1 MKKEYD
7 PIHQG
12 SLSTSKKC
20 RVPNSSANKR
30 VVALWIASCCAI
42 PIAFTGCQAFGLR
55 SDAMATLGDD
65 DDWSLP
71 SYTNTQASQV
81 PRPNLAQRSRLSDR
95 NPEVVAYAPRTDE
108 PKNRKPAVTPTKLPG
123 LAPIAATS
131 SPSDEQPEVIDTN
144 EQSVDVDGAL
154 EGLPPQIRDV
164 MKRQLAAAKLYESSE
179 IQKTA
184 TKVSLNDNEQ
194 RTVADLPS
202 SPTNAPAKSTVS
214 VRLNDDSLE
223 SATSKPTP
231 PQALANSSPSAS
243 SAPSTLLPQPNAIP
257 MSSVATATTQ
267 PNSNHDFGVQSAGG
281 SLPAALSQS
290 KPVLPASA
298 TTTSLP
304 TTMPSSANS
313 VSHMAPSAMPSP
325 VLPNALLPSTTPTT
339 MPGAHD
345 VVPAG
350 GFTQWHQP
358 LVHAIEM
365 LEKQMREQP
374 SSDQN
379 LRMHQELT
387 LRLLYV
393 SMRKLDDA
401 LRPIDGLPDHEQEYY
416 RHQMQALYEA
426 SNPDAMPVRSRHLS
440 LVMNSQREATNHL
453 AAASNLEVRSVAF
466 CTEVERYGVLTKFP
480 KYQFTPDQEVL
491 LYCELENVAAERVRD
506 GFETQLQGS
515 YEIVDSQ
522 GRVIAEQIL
531 PMEPDIC
538 QNHRRDYFIVYKIY
552 MPQQISPGAYKL
564 RLTVEDM
571 KARKFGQSS
580 LDLQIKK

>member
-1 MKKEYD
+1 VKRKYD
-7 PIHQG
+7 PTCQG
-12 SLSTSKKC
+12 PITMSKSC
-20 RVPNSSANKR
+20 RPRHSVHGKR
-30 VVALWIASCCAI
+30 VMALWIASCCAI

-55 SDAMATLGDD
+55 GDAMATLGDD

-71 SYTNTQASQV
+71 NPQAGKSQASQV
-81 PRPNLAQRSRLSDR
+81 PRPNLAQKSRLSDR

-108 PKNRKPAVTPTKLPG
+108 SHNRKPTVTPKKLPG
-123 LAPIAATS
+123 LEPIIASAPSTS
-131 SPSDEQPEVIDTN
+131 NLDQTEVMETSN
-144 EQSVDVDGAL
+144 QSVDVDSAL
-154 EGLPPQIRDV
+154 EGLPQTYRDL
-164 MKRQLAAAKLYESSE
+164 MKRQLAAARLYDSSE

-184 TKVSLNDNEQ
+184 TKVSLNDNDENAA
-194 RTVADLPS
+194 TELAS
-202 SPTNAPAKSTVS
+202 STPKPQTKSTVS
-214 VRLNDDSLE
+214 VRLSDDSIE
-223 SATSKPTP
+223 SAPANISQ
-231 PQALANSSPSAS
+231 PQALANSAPSLALPNAI
-243 SAPSTLLPQPNAIP
+243 SAPAVATAATQPNAQQDP
-257 MSSVATATTQ
+257 
-267 PNSNHDFGVQSAGG
+267 GVQAAGG
-281 SLPAALSQS
+281 SLQAPWSNS
-290 KPVLPASA
+290 KGVLPASA
-298 TTTSLP
+298 TTTNLP
-304 TTMPSSANS
+304 MAALPSNASSNPIPSNMPN
-313 VSHMAPSAMPSP
+313 PI
-325 VLPNALLPSTTPTT
+325 LPNAPLPSTSPSSHLGMQEPTP
-339 MPGAHD
+339 AN
-345 VVPAG
+345 

-358 LVHAIEM
+358 LAHAIEM

-416 RHQMQALYEA
+416 RHQMQALFEA

-466 CTEVERYGVLTKFP
+466 CTEVERYGVITKFP

-491 LYCELENVAAERVRD
+491 LYCELENVAAEQVRD

-552 MPQQISPGAYKL
+552 TPQQIAPGAYKL

-580 LDLQIKK
+580 IDLQIKK

>member
-1 MKKEYD
+1 
-7 PIHQG
+7 
-12 SLSTSKKC
+12 
-20 RVPNSSANKR
+20 
-30 VVALWIASCCAI
+30 
-42 PIAFTGCQAFGLR
+42 
-55 SDAMATLGDD
+55 MATLGDD

-71 SYTNTQASQV
+71 NAQSANTQASQV
-81 PRPNLAQRSRLSDR
+81 PRPNLVQRSRLSDR

-108 PKNRKPAVTPTKLPG
+108 SKNRKPAVTPTKLPG

-131 SPSDEQPEVIDTN
+131 STSDEQPEIIDTN
-144 EQSVDVDGAL
+144 EQTIDVDSAL
-154 EGLPPQIRDV
+154 EGLPQQYRDV

-184 TKVSLNDNEQ
+184 ARVSLNDNEE
-194 RTVADLPS
+194 RTVANLPS
-202 SPTNAPAKSTVS
+202 SSTIAPAKSTVS
-214 VRLNDDSLE
+214 VRLSDDSLE
-223 SATSKPTP
+223 STSSPPSP
-231 PQALANSSPSAS
+231 PQALASNAPSASSALSAS
-243 SAPSTLLPQPNAIP
+243 SAPSTLLPPPNMP
-257 MSSVATATTQ
+257 TTSVAIATTQ
-267 PNSNHDFGVQSAGG
+267 PNSNHDLGVQSAGG
-281 SLPAALSQS
+281 GLPAGLNNS
-290 KPVLPASA
+290 KAVLPASA
-298 TTTSLP
+298 TTASLP
-304 TTMPSSANS
+304 TAIPSSANG
-313 VSHMAPSAMPSP
+313 VSSIVPSAMPSP
-325 VLPNALLPSTTPTT
+325 VLPNAQLPSTSPSTSTST
-339 MPGAHD
+339 MPGAQNA
-345 VVPAG
+345 VPAS

-358 LVHAIEM
+358 LAHAIEM
-365 LEKQMREQP
+365 LEKQMHDQP

-491 LYCELENVAAERVRD
+491 LYCELENVAAEQVRD

>member
-1 MKKEYD
+1 M
-7 PIHQG
+7 
-12 SLSTSKKC
+12 
-20 RVPNSSANKR
+20 
-30 VVALWIASCCAI
+30 
-42 PIAFTGCQAFGLR
+42 AFTGCQAFGLR

-71 SYTNTQASQV
+71 SAHSANTQASQV

-95 NPEVVAYAPRTDE
+95 SPEVVAYAQRTDE
-108 PKNRKPAVTPTKLPG
+108 SNNNRKPTVTPTKLPG
-123 LAPIAATS
+123 LAPIAATAS
-131 SPSDEQPEVIDTN
+131 SNPEQPEVIDTN
-144 EQSVDVDGAL
+144 DQSIDIDSAL
-154 EGLPPQIRDV
+154 EGLSPQYRDV
-164 MKRQLAAAKLYESSE
+164 MKRQLAAARLYESSE

-184 TKVSLNDNEQ
+184 TKVSLNDNEE
-194 RTVADLPS
+194 RTVAELPS
-202 SPTNAPAKSTVS
+202 SPTNVPAKSAVS
-214 VRLNDDSLE
+214 VRFNDDSLE

-231 PQALANSSPSAS
+231 PQALANDAPSAS
-243 SAPSTLLPQPNAIP
+243 NAPSTPLPSTSTIP
-257 MSSVATATTQ
+257 TTSVATATAQ

-281 SLPAALSQS
+281 GLSAALSQS
-290 KPVLPASA
+290 KTVLPASA

-304 TTMPSSANS
+304 TTMPVSANS
-313 VSHMAPSAMPSP
+313 ASHMAPSAMPSP
-325 VLPNALLPSTTPTT
+325 VLPNAQLPSTAPTT
-339 MPGAHD
+339 VPGAHD
-345 VVPAG
+345 AVPAG

-358 LVHAIEM
+358 LAHSIEM
-365 LEKQMREQP
+365 LEKQMRDQP

-387 LRLLYV
+387 LRFLYV

-491 LYCELENVAAERVRD
+491 LYCELENVAAEQVRD

-522 GRVIAEQIL
+522 GRIIAEQIL

-552 MPQQISPGAYKL
+552 LPQQISPGAYKL

>member
-1 MKKEYD
+1 M
-7 PIHQG
+7 
-12 SLSTSKKC
+12 
-20 RVPNSSANKR
+20 
-30 VVALWIASCCAI
+30 
-42 PIAFTGCQAFGLR
+42 GLR

-71 SYTNTQASQV
+71 NTPAANIQASQV

-95 NPEVVAYAPRTDE
+95 NPEVVAYAQRTDE
-108 PKNRKPAVTPTKLPG
+108 SNDNRKPTVTPTKLPG
-123 LAPIAATS
+123 LAPIAATAS
-131 SPSDEQPEVIDTN
+131 SNTEQPEVIDTN
-144 EQSVDVDGAL
+144 DQSIDIDSAL
-154 EGLPPQIRDV
+154 EGLSEQYRDV
-164 MKRQLAAAKLYESSE
+164 MKRQLAAARLYESRE
-179 IQKTA
+179 IQKSG
-184 TKVSLNDNEQ
+184 TKVSLNDNEE
-194 RTVADLPS
+194 RTIVDLAGS
-202 SPTNAPAKSTVS
+202 STNAPAKSTVS
-214 VRLNDDSLE
+214 VSLSDGSLE
-223 SATSKPTP
+223 PATSNPSP
-231 PQALANSSPSAS
+231 PQALANNAPSAS
-243 SAPSTLLPQPNAIP
+243 SVPSTLLPKPIAIP
-257 MSSVATATTQ
+257 TSSVATATMQ
-267 PNSNHDFGVQSAGG
+267 PNANQDLGVQSAGG
-281 SLPAALSQS
+281 GLPAALNDSEA
-290 KPVLPASA
+290 VLLAKA

-304 TTMPSSANS
+304 TTIPPLSHG
-313 VSHMAPSAMPSP
+313 VSHTAPSAMPSP
-325 VLPNALLPSTTPTT
+325 VLPRAQLPST
-339 MPGAHD
+339 MPAAHD
-345 VVPAG
+345 TVPAN

-358 LVHAIEM
+358 LAHAIEM
-365 LEKQMREQP
+365 LEKQMRDQP
-374 SSDQN
+374 PSDQN

-387 LRLLYV
+387 LRFLYV

-401 LRPIDGLPDHEQEYY
+401 LRPIDGVPDHEQEYY
-416 RHQMQALYEA
+416 RHQMQAIYEA

-440 LVMNSQREATNHL
+440 LVMNAQREATNHL

-491 LYCELENVAAERVRD
+491 LYCELENVAAEKVRD

-522 GRVIAEQIL
+522 GQVIAEQIL

-552 MPQQISPGAYKL
+552 LPQQISPGAYKL